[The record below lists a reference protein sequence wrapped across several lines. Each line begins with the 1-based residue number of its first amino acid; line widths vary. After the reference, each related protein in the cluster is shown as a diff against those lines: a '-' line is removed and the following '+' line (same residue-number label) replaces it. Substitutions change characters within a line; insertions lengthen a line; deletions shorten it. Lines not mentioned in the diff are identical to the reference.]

1 MIISACTGGPE
12 SLPVQGVRLAKS
24 YQSFRKRERE
34 SRLREKAQ
42 LKRERRRESQEAKKK
57 QDDATTSVPL
67 DDVVGHEAE
76 VAE

>member
-1 MIISACTGGPE
+1 
-12 SLPVQGVRLAKS
+12 LAKS

-42 LKRERRRESQEAKKK
+42 LKRERRRESQQAKKK
-57 QDDATTSVPL
+57 QDDPATSVPL
-67 DDVVGHEAE
+67 EDVGGHEVE